1 MGIYF
6 EETTD
11 DEDAKFIKNGIS
23 NGDITKD
30 FKWPSYDEEPAEKDI
45 VWKPSQ
51 DGDVVINGIPGVL
64 TDKGIN
70 YIMRCLMKEKRCTCT
85 L

>member
-6 EETTD
+6 DETSNE
-11 DEDAKFIKNGIS
+11 EDAEFIKNGIQC
-23 NGDITKD
+23 GEITKD
-30 FKWPSYDEEPAEKDI
+30 FKWPNYDEEPTEDDI
-45 VWKPSQ
+45 VWKPSEN
-51 DGDVVINGIPGVL
+51 GKVVINDIPGIL

-70 YIMRCLMKEKRCTCT
+70 YIMVCLMKQNRSTST